1 MSEDQDRTMEMSNLL
16 KAKSD
21 EIAKLRADVN
31 RLENEVTAW
40 KAAHAARVKTSD
52 HQVRELQQILAAA
65 LESGEIDVH
74 DENPACPEDDTCDCT
89 WAKKINAAMK
99 GYDELGLLQ
108 VPAPLTVDSVLGAGY
123 GEVCPKCGL
132 LIRITCRC

>member
-1 MSEDQDRTMEMSNLL
+1 MSEDQDRTVEMSNQL

-21 EIAKLRADVN
+21 EIAKLRAQAEDHAEHRDSLIV
-31 RLENEVTAW
+31 RL
-40 KAAHAARVKTSD
+40 KAAEL
-52 HQVRELQQILAAA
+52 QVRKLQEILAAA
-65 LESGEIDVH
+65 LESGEINVH
-74 DENPACPEDDTCDCT
+74 DEDPKCPQDDTCACI
-89 WAKKINAAMK
+89 WAKKVSAAMK
-99 GYDELGLLQ
+99 GYDEVGLLQ